1 MSEES
6 PFQGQPQ
13 YVTVKTSHK
22 KRWVIIFLVVLLLI
36 IAALGALYML
46 GSSVNHTPKPIA
58 NPIPTETLPATPTQA
73 PATNSATLSTTPAVT
88 TSPSIDLSVLHISVL
103 NGSGVP
109 GAADKMAS
117 ALKTAGYTNV
127 TTGNASKFTYT
138 GITVYVKK
146 KEYLPQVQQ
155 NIDSLNSSAKVTT
168 GVDETIPGDVEIIVG
183 K

>member
-22 KRWVIIFLVVLLLI
+22 KRWVIIFLVVLVLI
-36 IAALGALYML
+36 ITALGALYML
-46 GSSVNHTPKPIA
+46 GSSVKHPAPPIA
-58 NPIPTETLPATPTQA
+58 NPVPTAVPPATPT
-73 PATNSATLSTTPAVT
+73 PATSSASLTSTPAVSNAPT
-88 TSPSIDLSVLHISVL
+88 VNSSDLQVSVL
-103 NGSGVP
+103 NGSGIP
-109 GAADKMAS
+109 GAADKLAS
-117 ALKTAGYTNV
+117 ALKTAGYTHV
-127 TTGNASKFTYT
+127 TTGNANKFTYT

-146 KEYLPQVQQ
+146 KEYLAQVQQ
-155 NIDSLNSSAKVTT
+155 DIASLNATAKVTT